1 VLFATL
7 GSLLGLLLAFGAWE
21 YRAHRRNLASVPI
34 RIHVNGTRGKS
45 SVTRLIAAGLR
56 AGGIVTCA
64 KTTGSAPRMILEDG
78 AEYPI
83 QRQGRANIIEQA
95 RTLSVAAQRNA
106 QALVLECMALNPRY
120 QSFCEEVLVRST
132 VGVITNVR
140 ADHLDVMGPTVT
152 DVAKALCG
160 TVPRGGL
167 LVTAESDPGHLAL
180 MEDVARRQ
188 GSTLVRATPEGQRI
202 REDDLAGF
210 SYIEHPD
217 NVALAL
223 EVCARLGIPR
233 EKAIAG
239 MWAARPDIGVLRV
252 VHLDFFGKKVDF
264 INGFAANDPDSTLA
278 IWNLLWGRDS
288 STPTRVVMLNC
299 RADRVHRSVQL
310 GEILPRM
317 KGLDVAIVTGTGTR
331 PAVEA
336 ALEAGLAVERLIA
349 LEAARADDIFERALA
364 QIPERGLVYGIG
376 NIGGVGHAVVEYFEN
391 RAIDPARIQHT

>member
-1 VLFATL
+1 MIYATL
-7 GSLLGLLLAFGAWE
+7 GTLLFLLLAFGALE

-56 AGGIVTCA
+56 AGGIATCA

-95 RTLSVAAQRNA
+95 RALSVAAHRNA
-106 QALVLECMALNPRY
+106 RALVLECMALNPRY
-120 QSFCEEVLVRST
+120 QAFCEEVLVRST
-132 VGVITNVR
+132 VGVITNIR
-140 ADHLDVMGPTVT
+140 ADHLDVMGPTVA

-167 LVTAESDPGHLAL
+167 LATAESDEAHLAL
-180 MEDVARRQ
+180 MADIARRQ
-188 GSTLVRATPEGQRI
+188 GSTLVRATPEGQKVSAA
-202 REDDLAGF
+202 DLGGF

-223 EVCARLGIPR
+223 EVCTRLGVPR

-239 MWAARPDIGVLRV
+239 MWSAQPDIGVLRV

-278 IWNLLWGRDS
+278 IWHLIAERFPGERS
-288 STPTRVVMLNC
+288 RVVLLNC

-317 KGLDVAIVTGTGTR
+317 PGLDTAIITGTGTR

-336 ALEAGLAVERLIA
+336 ALQRGMPVERLIT
-349 LEAARADDIFERALA
+349 LEDARADDIFERTLS
-364 QIPERGLVYGIG
+364 QIPTRGLVYGIG

-391 RAIDPARIQHT
+391 RAVDPAKTSRA